1 MAKLCSQMSGR
12 PMARASESNGGV
24 TMRVAR
30 IYTGEDGES
39 HFGQLELSYTEMVD
53 RVVPV
58 MGAAKGVEFRR
69 SPAGS
74 FFDWHQAPTRM
85 YMVTLVGRV
94 EFGVSGGETRIF
106 EVGDVLLAE
115 DVSGNGHTTRAIGE
129 WVRIAVALP
138 PTT

>member
-1 MAKLCSQMSGR
+1 M
-12 PMARASESNGGV
+12 
-24 TMRVAR
+24 
-30 IYTGEDGES
+30 
-39 HFGQLELSYTEMVD
+39 
-53 RVVPV
+53 
-58 MGAAKGVEFRR
+58 EFRR

-74 FFDWHQAPTRM
+74 FFDWHQMPTRM